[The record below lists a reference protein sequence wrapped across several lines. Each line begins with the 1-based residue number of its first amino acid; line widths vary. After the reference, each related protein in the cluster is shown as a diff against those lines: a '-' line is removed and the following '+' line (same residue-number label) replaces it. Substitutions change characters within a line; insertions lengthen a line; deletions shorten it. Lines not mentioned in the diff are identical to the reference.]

1 MSALSGLGV
10 EELLTRVSAVLTE
23 GARIHSITVPASDG
37 ARIAWL
43 HAHGEVLE
51 EEEAGEGEQ
60 GPLRRLE
67 VRLTE
72 KEFGRYAA
80 L

>member
-1 MSALSGLGV
+1 MQR
-10 EELLTRVSAVLTE
+10 LTSSSFQLN
-23 GARIHSITVPASDG
+23 DG
-37 ARIAWL
+37 QRIAWL

-51 EEEAGEGEQ
+51 EEELVGEGAPQ
-60 GPLRRLE
+60 MRLK
-67 VRLTE
+67 VRLTG

>member
-1 MSALSGLGV
+1 M
-10 EELLTRVSAVLTE
+10 
-23 GARIHSITVPASDG
+23 PASDG